1 MCLFFDHFGKKTIF
15 IIMPNFGPFT
25 FKCAHTDEYFLT
37 TSFLPRTSV
46 TLFFFYV
53 PIFFSWASNADRRSL
68 LFFFLLSV
76 SIFLFSKKVFGFSV
90 YPFFAFFF
98 FHNYL
103 IYM

>member
-1 MCLFFDHFGKKTIF
+1 MCLFLTILTKKTIF

-46 TLFFFYV
+46 TLFFLCAL
-53 PIFFSWASNADRRSL
+53 FFSWASNADRRSL
-68 LFFFLLSV
+68 LFFFFFERLYFFVFEESFRLFCV
-76 SIFLFSKKVFGFSV
+76 PIFCL
-90 YPFFAFFF
+90 F